1 MVDSLSTGLL
11 LGASAVTGAGL
22 LSSHVYRLRS
32 LMSRQA
38 GLRGRLDA
46 IEDLMYTHDQA
57 GEPAPDPT
65 RASPFVMS
73 GPNDAIVS
81 LDRLLAL
88 GKPVMLVFTDPTT
101 GTGAS
106 LLAQIGA
113 WQQVNDFP
121 LTVAALG
128 PNSADSRTPI
138 VPPTGIGHILYQ
150 EDSDISRSYG
160 ITLTP
165 AVVLM
170 RSNGALAG
178 PPTVGAR
185 GIEALLES
193 VAKAS
198 LEARALRE
206 ASVAANT
213 PAIGQPAPMVI
224 LSDLDDVEQSVV
236 LPERPQIL
244 LFWSPLCGYCNQ
256 LAPDLHAWES
266 APPAELP
273 SLTLVTRGSVEQNR
287 SEHFGFRTLL
297 DDDLSASNAFGAVAT
312 PSAIVIDS
320 NGNVVSPMARGIREV
335 RELLRMSPATVTTE
349 SAESQTPTR
358 PSVSLRIAS

>member
-1 MVDSLSTGLL
+1 MVDSLSAGLL

-22 LSSHVYRLRS
+22 LSSHVYRLHS

-57 GEPAPDPT
+57 DEPAPDPT
-65 RASPFVMS
+65 RASPFVMP

-88 GKPVMLVFTDPTT
+88 GKPVLLVFTDPST

-106 LLAQIGA
+106 LLRHIGA
-113 WQQVNDFP
+113 WQQANDFP
-121 LTVAALG
+121 LTVAAIG
-128 PNSADSRTPI
+128 PNCADSRTPI
-138 VPPTGIGHILYQ
+138 VPPTGIAHILYQ

-185 GIEALLES
+185 GIEALLHS

-198 LEARALRE
+198 VEARARRE
-206 ASVAANT
+206 ASVTANT

-224 LSDLDDVEQSVV
+224 LSDLDNVEQSVA
-236 LPERPQIL
+236 PPDRPQIL

-256 LAPDLHAWES
+256 LASDLHAWES
-266 APPAELP
+266 TPPVGLP
-273 SLTLVTRGSVEQNR
+273 PLTLIARGTAEQNR
-287 SEHFGFRTLL
+287 SEQFGVRTLL

-312 PSAIVIDS
+312 PSAIVIDG
-320 NGNVVSPMARGIREV
+320 NGTVVSPMARGIREV
-335 RELLRMSPATVTTE
+335 RELLRMSSATATTE
-349 SAESQTPTR
+349 SADSLPPIR
-358 PSVSLRIAS
+358 PSASIRIAS